1 MVNRQSFKVQS
12 STLNVALCTSHEGF
26 TTAELLVAAL
36 FGMIVIATLYG
47 FYREQLYNLLAQETK
62 TSTLE
67 DARGALDM
75 MVRDLRNAGSWG
87 TGTKPATCERVVS
100 ATATS
105 IQIQAD
111 LDGSGTCPIASTGED
126 VTYTYISTANPSTD
140 TCPGKRITRNG
151 NCLVA
156 NVVATSLFTYY
167 KSDNSSFTPANT
179 SADRDLIKRVKI
191 TFAVQVPEPTPEGKA
206 AGRNITSTLTSS
218 VEFRN

>member
-1 MVNRQSFKVQS
+1 MVNRQSFKVQG

-36 FGMIVIATLYG
+36 FGMIVIGTLYG
-47 FYREQLYNLLAQETK
+47 FYRDQLFQLLAQETK
-62 TSTLE
+62 TATLE

-87 TGTKPATCERVVS
+87 TGTQPTGCARV
-100 ATATS
+100 AQATS
-105 IQIQAD
+105 TTIQVQMDTRGAS
-111 LDGSGTCPIASTGED
+111 DGSAPDGDCNDSGED
-126 VTYTYISTANPSTD
+126 VIYALSGTS
-140 TCPGKRITRNG
+140 ITRG
-151 NCLVA
+151 GATHPLVS

-179 SADRDLIKRVKI
+179 AADRDLIKRVKI
-191 TFAVQVPEPTPEGKA
+191 TFSVQVPEPTPEGKA

>member
-1 MVNRQSFKVQS
+1 MKRLFRDKR
-12 STLNVALCTSHEGF
+12 GF

-36 FGMIVIATLYG
+36 FGMIVIGTLYG
-47 FYREQLYNLLAQETK
+47 FYRGQLYYLLAQETK

-75 MVRDLRNAGSWG
+75 MVRDLRNAGSWA
-87 TGTKPATCERVVS
+87 TGTAPSGCSRVVT

-105 IQIQAD
+105 IRIQAD
-111 LDGSGTCPIASTGED
+111 LNGDGDCNNGVPETDTDETGED
-126 VTYTYISTANPSTD
+126 VIYDIGNATS
-140 TCPGKRITRNG
+140 TCPGSIIRRNTK
-151 NCLVA
+151 CLIA

-167 KSDNSSFTPANT
+167 KSDNNSFTPANT

-191 TFAVQVPEPTPEGKA
+191 TFSVQVPEPTPEGKA
-206 AGRNITSTLTSS
+206 AGRNITSTLSSS

>member
-1 MVNRQSFKVQS
+1 MRRFVWDKR
-12 STLNVALCTSHEGF
+12 GF

-47 FYREQLYNLLAQETK
+47 FYRDQLYYLLAQETK

-75 MVRDLRNAGSWG
+75 MVRELRNAGSWG
-87 TGTKPATCERVVS
+87 TGTKPATCSRIVQ
-100 ATATS
+100 ATATI

-111 LDGSGTCPIASTGED
+111 LNGDGDCHNGVPETDTDETGED
-126 VTYTYISTANPSTD
+126 VTYELYTTATP
-140 TCPGKRITRNG
+140 TCLGSNIRRNS

-191 TFAVQVPEPTPEGKA
+191 TFSVQVPEPTPEGKA